1 MAQNNIYSNDYV
13 YGSVARKMAAAD
25 TVRRQEER
33 RQREV
38 EEQQR
43 RVKEKRRAKRVHKVN
58 VIYTLA
64 LIGMMSVM
72 IYMFVGYVQLQAS
85 IQANAAEVNR
95 MEKELSKLTE
105 SNNLT
110 ALELDTNLDYNK
122 IYEIATKEL
131 GMVYPANSQVIEY
144 NSTPSEYVKQYKDI
158 PQ

>member
-95 MEKELSKLTE
+95 MEKELSKLME

-144 NSTPSEYVKQYKDI
+144 NSIPSEYVKQYKDI